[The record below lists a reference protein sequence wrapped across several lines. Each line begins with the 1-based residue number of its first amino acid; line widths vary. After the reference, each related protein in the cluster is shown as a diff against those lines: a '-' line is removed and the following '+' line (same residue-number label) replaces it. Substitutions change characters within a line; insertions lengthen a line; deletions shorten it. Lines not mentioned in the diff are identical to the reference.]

1 MRLKSSRSP
10 RSTRVLTAA
19 VVSTSLLGACAFQ
32 DESDASSAIAVVAN
46 DTSCEVER
54 SESSAG
60 TVTFK
65 VRNEGRKPT
74 EFYVYAKGD
83 RIMSEVENIG
93 PGLSRDMIVELP
105 AGKYQ
110 TACKPGMRGKGI
122 RNDFT
127 VTGQAEP
134 QKNTDAKLA
143 EATESYERY
152 VTSQTR
158 ALTELT
164 TEFVDAVKAGDVTEA
179 KRLFP
184 ISRTP
189 FERIEPIAGSFGDL
203 DPAIDEREDDP
214 SLAGPEFTGY
224 HRIEKALWQDNNLAD
239 MGPIA
244 DRLLAD
250 VTELDR
256 LSNEELDLTPLD
268 LANGSKGLLDE
279 VTVGKI
285 TGEED
290 RYSHTDLWDFY
301 ANVDGSKAA
310 INSLRLVLEE
320 EDPELL
326 ATIDER
332 FAAVENELAK
342 HQRGDGY
349 RLHTELSEDELKELA
364 TVLSALSESVGQVAA
379 VVAQR

>member
-19 VVSTSLLGACAFQ
+19 VVSTSLLAACAFQ

-60 TVTFK
+60 TVKFSI
-65 VRNEGRKPT
+65 RNEGSKVT
-74 EFYVYAKGD
+74 EFYVYAAGD

-93 PGLSRDMIVELP
+93 PGLSRDLLVELP
-105 AGKYQ
+105 AGSYQ

-134 QKNTDAKLA
+134 QKNTDAKLTA
-143 EATESYERY
+143 ATESYKRY